1 MRKTSL
7 VLLGAAIGAAL
18 TTVATLPVLVGSDA
32 DAKTVTKPDV
42 YRLLNLFGDAFEQ
55 VRSHYVERPND
66 AALVQTAVNGMLADL
81 EDSYFIDPQS
91 LTRVDACTGPRCAT
105 AFGNIGVAYTIQD
118 GLATVVTP
126 IDDTPAAKA
135 GIMTGDLIARVDDE
149 QVQGL
154 TYQQFGTKLIGEVG
168 STVRLTLARA
178 GRDKPIEVS
187 IVRDNTT
194 RASVRGR
201 GEGGDIGYIR
211 IIQFNETTADQLKK
225 AIDDIAAQIPAEKLK
240 GFVIDLRNNPGGT
253 FDGAIAAA
261 DGFLDDGEIVSI
273 RHRGS
278 DKVERFRAKAGDIAN
293 GKPIVVLINGGSAAK
308 AEIVAGAL
316 KDNHRATVVGT
327 RSFGEGWD
335 STTVPLG
342 PGKGALRLATGH
354 YITPSGRLIQSN
366 GIVPDVEAPQ
376 DVPDDLKVK
385 AVAKTKDKDQPAL
398 QSYIPP
404 DPAADKALTAA
415 YALLRKT
422 TADAR
427 PSPANVARE
436 HAN

>member
-7 VLLGAAIGAAL
+7 LLVGAAIGGAL
-18 TTVATLPVLVGSDA
+18 TIVATQPILVGSDA
-32 DAKTVTKPDV
+32 DAKTVTKPDI
-42 YRLLNLFGDAFEQ
+42 YKLLNMFGDAFEQ
-55 VRSHYVERPND
+55 VRSHYVEKPND
-66 AALVQTAVNGMLADL
+66 GKLVQTAINGMLADL
-81 EDSYFIDPQS
+81 EDSYFIDPQALARS
-91 LTRVDACTGPRCAT
+91 DACTGPRCAT
-105 AFGNIGVAYTIQD
+105 AFGNIGVAYTIQE

-135 GIMTGDLIARVDDE
+135 GVMTGDIIARVDDE

-154 TYQQFGTKLIGEVG
+154 TYAQFGTKLVGEVG
-168 STVRLTLARA
+168 STVKLTIARA
-178 GRDKPIEVS
+178 GRDKPIELSV
-187 IVRDNTT
+187 VRDNTT
-194 RASVRGR
+194 RGSVRGR

-211 IIQFNETTADQLKK
+211 IIQFNEATAEQLKK
-225 AIDDIAAQIPAEKLK
+225 AIDDIAAQIPPEKLK

-253 FDGAIAAA
+253 LDGAIAAA

-273 RHRGS
+273 RHRAS
-278 DKVERFRAKAGDIAN
+278 DKVERFRAKAGDLAN

-342 PGKGALRLATGH
+342 PNKGALRLATGH

-376 DVPDDLKVK
+376 DVPDALKVK
-385 AVAKTKDKDQPAL
+385 PAAKTKDKDQPVL

-404 DPAADKALTAA
+404 DPSADKALTSA
-415 YALLRKT
+415 YALLRKNV
-422 TADAR
+422 ADAH
-427 PSPANVARE
+427 AR
-436 HAN
+436 

>member
-1 MRKTSL
+1 M
-7 VLLGAAIGAAL
+7 LLGAAVGAAL
-18 TTVATLPVLVGSDA
+18 TIVATQPVLVGSDA
-32 DAKTVTKPDV
+32 DAKTVTKPEV

-66 AALVQTAVNGMLADL
+66 AKLVETAVNGMLADL
-81 EDSYFIDPQS
+81 EDSYYIDPQA
-91 LTRVDACTGPRCAT
+91 LGRVEACTGPRCAT
-105 AFGNIGVAYTIQD
+105 AFGNVGVAYTMQD
-118 GLATVVTP
+118 GLATVVSS

-135 GIMTGDLIARVDDE
+135 GILTGDIIARVDDE

-154 TYQQFGTKLIGEVG
+154 TYQQFGTKLVGEVG
-168 STVRLTLARA
+168 STVKLTIVHP
-178 GRDKPIEVS
+178 GGDKPIDIS
-187 IVRDNTT
+187 IVRDNAS
-194 RASVRGR
+194 RRSVRGR
-201 GEGGDIGYIR
+201 VEGGDIGYIR
-211 IIQFNETTADQLKK
+211 IIQFNEATADQLKK

-240 GFVIDLRNNPGGT
+240 GYVIDLRNNPGGT
-253 FDGAIAAA
+253 LDGAIAAA

-273 RHRGS
+273 RHRIS
-278 DKVERFRAKAGDIAN
+278 DKVERFRAKAGDLAN
-293 GKPIVVLINGGSAAK
+293 GKPIIVLINGGSAAK

-342 PGKGALRLATGH
+342 PNKGALRLATGH
-354 YITPSGRLIQSN
+354 YITPSGRLIQTN
-366 GIVPDVEAPQ
+366 GIVPDIEAPQ
-376 DVPDDLKVK
+376 DVPDALKVK
-385 AVAKTKDKDQPAL
+385 TAAKTKDKDQPAL

-404 DPAADKALTAA
+404 DPNADKALTAA

>member
-1 MRKTSL
+1 
-7 VLLGAAIGAAL
+7 VLLSAAVGAAL
-18 TTVATLPVLVGSDA
+18 TIVATQPVLIGSDA
-32 DAKTVTKPDV
+32 DAKTVTKTDV
-42 YRLLNLFGDAFEQ
+42 YRLLNMFGDAFEQ

-66 AALVQTAVNGMLADL
+66 ATLVQTAVNGMLADL
-81 EDSYFIDPQS
+81 EDSYYIDPQA
-91 LTRVDACTGPRCAT
+91 LNRVDACTGPRCAT
-105 AFGNIGVAYTIQD
+105 AFGNVGVAYTMQD
-118 GLATVVTP
+118 GLPTVVTP

-135 GIMTGDLIARVDDE
+135 GMMTGDLIARVDDE

-154 TYQQFGTKLIGEVG
+154 TYQQFGTKLVGEVG
-168 STVRLTLARA
+168 STVKLTLVRP
-178 GRDKPIEVS
+178 GRDKPIELS

-194 RASVRGR
+194 RRSVRAR

-211 IIQFNETTADQLKK
+211 IIQFNEATADQLKK
-225 AIDDIAAQIPAEKLK
+225 AIDDIAAQIPSDKLK
-240 GFVIDLRNNPGGT
+240 GYVIDLRNNPGGSL
-253 FDGAIAAA
+253 DGAIAAA
-261 DGFLDDGEIVSI
+261 DGFLEDGEIVSI
-273 RHRGS
+273 RHRSS
-278 DKVERFRAKAGDIAN
+278 DKVERFRAKAGDLAN
-293 GKPIVVLINGGSAAK
+293 GKPIIVLINGGSAAK

-354 YITPSGRLIQSN
+354 YITPSGRLIQTN

-385 AVAKTKDKDQPAL
+385 AAAKTKDKDQPAL

-404 DPAADKALTAA
+404 DPSADKALTAA

-436 HAN
+436 RAN

>member
-1 MRKTSL
+1 M
-7 VLLGAAIGAAL
+7 LLGAAVGAAL

-66 AALVQTAVNGMLADL
+66 AKLVETAVNGMLADL
-81 EDSYFIDPQS
+81 EDSYYIDPQA
-91 LTRVDACTGPRCAT
+91 LGRGEACPGPRCAT
-105 AFGNIGVAYTIQD
+105 ALGNVGVAYTMQD
-118 GLATVVTP
+118 GLATVVTS

-135 GIMTGDLIARVDDE
+135 GVMTGDIIARVDDE

-154 TYQQFGTKLIGEVG
+154 TYQQFGTKLVGEVG
-168 STVRLTLARA
+168 SPVKLTIVRP
-178 GRDKPIEVS
+178 GSDKPIDLS
-187 IVRDNTT
+187 MVRDSTS
-194 RASVRGR
+194 RRSVRGR

-225 AIDDIAAQIPAEKLK
+225 AIDDIAAQVPPEKLR
-240 GFVIDLRNNPGGT
+240 GYVIDLRNNPGGT
-253 FDGAIAAA
+253 LDGAIAAA
-261 DGFLDDGEIVSI
+261 DAFLDEGEIVSI
-273 RHRGS
+273 RHRIS
-278 DKVERFRAKAGDIAN
+278 DKVERFRAKAGDLAN

-308 AEIVAGAL
+308 AEVVAGAL

-327 RSFGEGWD
+327 LSFGEGWD

-342 PGKGALRLATGH
+342 PNKGALRLATGH
-354 YITPSGRLIQSN
+354 YITPSGRLIQTN

-376 DVPDDLKVK
+376 DVPDALKVK
-385 AVAKTKDKDQPAL
+385 PTAKTKDKDQPAL

-404 DPAADKALTAA
+404 DPSADKALTAA
-415 YALLRKT
+415 YALLRKNL
-422 TADAR
+422 ADA
-427 PSPANVARE
+427 
-436 HAN
+436 HASQH

>member
-7 VLLGAAIGAAL
+7 VLLGAAFGAAL
-18 TTVATLPVLVGSDA
+18 TVGATQTFLVGSAA
-32 DAKTVTKPDV
+32 DAKTATKPDV
-42 YRLLNLFGDAFEQ
+42 YRLLNMFGDAFEQ

-81 EDSYFIDPQS
+81 EDSYYIDPQA
-91 LTRVDACTGPRCAT
+91 LNRPEACTGPRCAT
-105 AFGNIGVAYTIQD
+105 AFGNVGIAYTMQD

-126 IDDTPAAKA
+126 IDETPAAKA
-135 GIMTGDLIARVDDE
+135 GMMTGDLIARVDDE

-154 TYQQFGTKLIGEVG
+154 TYQQFGTKLVGDVG
-168 STVRLTLARA
+168 STVKLTLVRS
-178 GRDKPIEVS
+178 GRDKPIEIS

-194 RASVRGR
+194 RRSVRGR

-225 AIDDIAAQIPAEKLK
+225 AIDDIAAQIAPEKLK
-240 GFVIDLRNNPGGT
+240 GYVIDLRNNPGGT
-253 FDGAIAAA
+253 LDGAIAAA

-273 RHRGS
+273 RHRTS
-278 DKVERFRAKAGDIAN
+278 EKVERFRAKAGDLAN

-342 PGKGALRLATGH
+342 PNKGALRLATGH

-376 DVPDDLKVK
+376 DVPDALKVK
-385 AVAKTKDKDQPAL
+385 VAAKIKDKDQPAL

-404 DPAADKALTAA
+404 DPIADKALTAA
-415 YALLRKT
+415 YALLRKNV
-422 TADAR
+422 ADAH
-427 PSPANVARE
+427 AR
-436 HAN
+436 

>member
-7 VLLGAAIGAAL
+7 VFVGAALGAAL
-18 TTVATLPVLVGSDA
+18 TIVATQSFLVGRGA
-32 DAKTVTKPDV
+32 GAKTIAKPDV

-66 AALVQTAVNGMLADL
+66 GKLVQTAINGMLADL
-81 EDSYFIDPQS
+81 EDSYFIDAQA
-91 LTRVDACTGPRCAT
+91 LARNDACTGPRCAT
-105 AFGNIGVAYTIQD
+105 ALGTIGVAYTIQD
-118 GLATVVTP
+118 GLPTVVTP

-135 GIMTGDLIARVDDE
+135 GIMTGDIIARVDDE
-149 QVQGL
+149 QMQGL
-154 TYQQFGTKLIGEVG
+154 TYQQFGAKLAGEVG
-168 STVRLTLARA
+168 STVKLTIARL
-178 GRDKPIEVS
+178 GRDKPLEISV
-187 IVRDNTT
+187 VRDNAT
-194 RASVRGR
+194 RRSVRAR

-211 IIQFNETTADQLKK
+211 IIQFNESTADQLKK
-225 AIDDIAAQIPAEKLK
+225 AVDDISAQIPSEKLK
-240 GFVIDLRNNPGGT
+240 GYVIDLRNNPGGT
-253 FDGAIAAA
+253 LDGAIAAA

-273 RHRGS
+273 RHRSS
-278 DKVERFRAKAGDIAN
+278 DKVERLRAKAGDLAN

-376 DVPDDLKVK
+376 DVPDALKAK
-385 AVAKTKDKDQPAL
+385 AAAKTKDKDQPAL

-415 YALLRKT
+415 YALLRKNV
-422 TADAR
+422 ADAH
-427 PSPANVARE
+427 AR
-436 HAN
+436 